1 MVTGQGG
8 DLGMLEM
15 VEMSPEWELKAL
27 LLHSPSAPMLAVTD
41 DDDDGLK
48 QVPEYV
54 LAPPSLSSMH

>member
-1 MVTGQGG
+1 MGG
-8 DLGMLEM
+8 EM

-27 LLHSPSAPMLAVTD
+27 LLHSPSAPVLAVT

>member
-1 MVTGQGG
+1 
-8 DLGMLEM
+8 
-15 VEMSPEWELKAL
+15 MSPEWELKAL
-27 LLHSPSAPMLAVTD
+27 LLLSPSAPMFAVT